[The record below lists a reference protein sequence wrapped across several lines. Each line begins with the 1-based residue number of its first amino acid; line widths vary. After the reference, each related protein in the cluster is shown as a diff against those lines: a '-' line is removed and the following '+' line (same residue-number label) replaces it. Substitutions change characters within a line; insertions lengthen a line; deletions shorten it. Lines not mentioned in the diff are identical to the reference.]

1 MTAPKTGTTLPLP
14 LQFLAAWLPVWLGR
28 VLQEQHYHLE
38 RNHQGLEN
46 ALIAPCEVMSGN
58 GKVVRRD
65 RLGGLLGFYYR
76 EAA

>member
-1 MTAPKTGTTLPLP
+1 MAVRKTGPTLPLP

-58 GKVVRRD
+58 RKVVRRN
-65 RLGGLLGFYYR
+65 RLCRLLGFYYR